1 MARKWPVQPVS
12 AMREEVGT
20 MLLLLVTVEAE
31 GPSGGDA
38 VVELLIAIELLVSK
52 TVVGVVTGCLPML
65 LGSPRSQAS
74 RGVASTGAGG
84 TGGGTTAGASPRS
97 L

>member
-1 MARKWPVQPVS
+1 
-12 AMREEVGT
+12 

-38 VVELLIAIELLVSK
+38 VAELLIATIELLVSK
-52 TVVGVVTGCLPML
+52 TVVGVVTGLVPIL

-74 RGVASTGAGG
+74 
-84 TGGGTTAGASPRS
+84 
-97 L
+97 

>member
-1 MARKWPVQPVS
+1 
-12 AMREEVGT
+12 MREEVGT
-20 MLLLLVTVEAE
+20 MLFVLVTVEAE
-31 GPSGGDA
+31 GPSGGEDA

-52 TVVGVVTGCLPML
+52 TVVGVVTGCLPVL
-65 LGSPRSQAS
+65 LGSPRFQAT

-84 TGGGTTAGASPRS
+84 TGGGTTAAASPRG